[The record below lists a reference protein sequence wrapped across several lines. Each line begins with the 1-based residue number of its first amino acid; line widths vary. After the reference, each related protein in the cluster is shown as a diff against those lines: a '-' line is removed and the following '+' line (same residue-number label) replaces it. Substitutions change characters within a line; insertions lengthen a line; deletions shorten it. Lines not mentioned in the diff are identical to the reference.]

1 MRILIVYNTVN
12 DSTSISGVLRHY
24 AYMAKAW
31 TALGHP
37 TDFVIAK
44 VGWPQMK
51 DLVPEAGL
59 ISSDGIF
66 SANRYLAQ
74 TWRYFPA
81 YAYRMAHA
89 HWLRLPAH
97 YDVVIGSSQLIF
109 EVYPAFVLARRQRA
123 KAAFKVHHVL
133 DAQPGR
139 RGAFDRL
146 FLRTER
152 QCVRWLNRRADLVIC
167 STPIVDAD
175 YHKLEL
181 KLGLTPRRTF
191 VSGYG
196 TDLAALAPKPGVPK
210 EYDVVYLGRLHEH
223 KGILDLPE
231 FWREILAQRPNAR
244 LVVIG
249 EGPRR
254 EQTVAKFEQMG
265 LAQSVT
271 FTGGIG
277 EREKNGLLSRCR
289 LGVSL
294 SYEEGWGLSVLEFL
308 ASGLPVVAY
317 ELPVFAHA
325 FPGQLELVK
334 LGDWQTLAQCA
345 LRLLSDETECVRRSE
360 AGRRFVERY
369 DFRQVAR
376 QELEALQASTAAGC
390 GSKRRDGGLLGL

>member
-1 MRILIVYNTVN
+1 VRILIVYNTVN
-12 DSTSISGVLRHY
+12 DSFSISGVLRHY

-31 TALGHP
+31 IALGHP

-66 SANRYLAQ
+66 SANRYLAK

-81 YAYRMAHA
+81 YGYRMLNA

-109 EVYPAFVLARRQRA
+109 EVYPAFVLARRQHA
-123 KAAFKVHHVL
+123 KVAFKVHHVL
-133 DAQPGR
+133 AAQPGR
-139 RGAFDRL
+139 RGLFDRL
-146 FLRTER
+146 FLWAERT
-152 QCVRWLNRRADLVIC
+152 CVRWMNRRADLVIC

-175 YHKLEL
+175 YHALEA
-181 KLGLTPRRTF
+181 KLGLSPGVTR
-191 VSGYG
+191 VHGYG
-196 TDLAALAPKPGVPK
+196 TDLAALAPKTDQAK
-210 EYDVVYLGRLHEH
+210 EYDVVFLGRLHEH
-223 KGILDLPE
+223 KGVFDLPD
-231 FWREILAQRPNAR
+231 FWRAIVAQRPQGR
-244 LVVIG
+244 LLVIG

-254 EQTVAKFEQMG
+254 AETVAKFDELG
-265 LAQSVT
+265 LSKSVT
-271 FTGGIG
+271 FTGGIS
-277 EREKNGLLSRCR
+277 EREKNDCLSRCR
-289 LGVSL
+289 VGVSL

-325 FPGQLELVK
+325 FPDQLEVAK
-334 LGDWQTLAQCA
+334 LGDWRGLAERAQA
-345 LRLLSDETECVRRSE
+345 LLSSEPECRRRGQ

-369 DFRQVAR
+369 DYRRVA
-376 QELEALQASTAAGC
+376 QAELGALQALVLAS
-390 GSKRRDGGLLGL
+390 